1 MNGKFLLNT
10 NAIVALLNGNK
21 TIENELKTAVWV
33 GISVIGELEFLAYSN
48 LSDNDVQLF
57 EAFKSRVNVIDVE
70 SAKKPLINTTLR
82 LRKTYNIKLPD
93 AIIAAC
99 ALEEQATLIS
109 NDAVFPRINGL
120 SLMTFQL
127 TFPPQ

>member
-10 NAIVALLNGNK
+10 KAIVALLNGNK

-120 SLMTFQL
+120 SLMTF

>member
-1 MNGKFLLNT
+1 MNGKFLLDT
-10 NAIVALLNGNK
+10 NAIVALLNGDK

-33 GISVIGELEFLAYSN
+33 GISVIGELEFSAYPN
-48 LSDNDVQLF
+48 LSANDVQLF

-70 SAKKPLINTTLR
+70 SAKKPLINTTLK

-109 NDAVFPRINGL
+109 NDAVFTRINGL
-120 SLMTFQL
+120 SLMIF
-127 TFPPQ
+127 